1 MCPKPPPLTIPTGPA
16 VGPDGNPLSA
26 SEMSPFLYSPSD
38 AAPPAL
44 GENPAAKNP
53 KWKHKDLTLEDDNN
67 DGDDDF
73 HPVKNLNPHVVDE
86 PENIFDENRNEIEI
100 ETEEG
105 VRIVCDIESILD
117 EIFLIDGSV
126 GAS

>member
-1 MCPKPPPLTIPTGPA
+1 
-16 VGPDGNPLSA
+16 
-26 SEMSPFLYSPSD
+26 MSPFLYSPSD

-44 GENPAAKNP
+44 GEKPAAKNP

-73 HPVKNLNPHVVDE
+73 HPVKNLNLHVVDK
-86 PENIFDENRNEIEI
+86 PENIFDENGNEIEI

-105 VRIVCDIESILD
+105 VRIVRDIESILD

-126 GAS
+126 GVS